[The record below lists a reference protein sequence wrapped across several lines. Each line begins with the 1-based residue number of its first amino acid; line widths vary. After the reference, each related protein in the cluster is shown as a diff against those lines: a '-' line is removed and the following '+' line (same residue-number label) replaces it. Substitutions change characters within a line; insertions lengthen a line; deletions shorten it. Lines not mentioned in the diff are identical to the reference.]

1 MGTLSKRPLEDFGL
15 NIKEK
20 VEGVRHTV
28 GGKLDELGKHA
39 QVKSRKEGPLTRK
52 LERVT
57 AMLPSSTW
65 LALAGASIAGAFGL
79 RIAGKNHTAILVGQ
93 LGPTF
98 MLVGIYNKLVK
109 ISGSDRSRI

>member
-1 MGTLSKRPLEDFGL
+1 MGTVSKRPLAEFGVNL
-15 NIKEK
+15 KEK
-20 VEGVRHTV
+20 VGGVRHTV
-28 GGKLDELGKHA
+28 GDKLDELGKQA

-52 LERVT
+52 LERFT

-65 LALAGASIAGAFGL
+65 LALAGASIASAIGL

-93 LGPTF
+93 WAPTF

>member
-15 NIKEK
+15 NLKEK

-28 GGKLDELGKHA
+28 GGKLDELNKQS
-39 QVKSRKEGPLTRK
+39 QVKSRKEGRLTRK

-79 RIAGKNHTAILVGQ
+79 RIAGRNHTALLVGQ
-93 LGPTF
+93 LAPTF
-98 MLVGIYNKLVK
+98 MLVGIYNK
-109 ISGSDRSRI
+109 